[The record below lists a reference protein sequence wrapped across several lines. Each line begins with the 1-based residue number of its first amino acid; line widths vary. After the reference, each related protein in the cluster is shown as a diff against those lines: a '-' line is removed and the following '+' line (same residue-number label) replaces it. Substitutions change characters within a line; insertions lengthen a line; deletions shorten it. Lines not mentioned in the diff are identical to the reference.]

1 MYFICL
7 AAQWKWMIGRKNLIY
22 RVASPLRYRFLKMTY
37 LGGFFSHIWGGC
49 DSTAIKSVRGHRL
62 PHSLRAFCSL
72 KSPRRVSFST
82 RPSSPHRHVYVSN
95 ERRPTF
101 ILMMSVTQLTC
112 ASLFSQQKCLRRG
125 ERAWSESVDWVFAS
139 LIWLHLRRPGDW
151 VWGEVTA
158 VDVLMRS
165 RSLITVNRLSGKWA
179 GCCYIWLDEQA
190 LVQKCDKSRR

>member
-7 AAQWKWMIGRKNLIY
+7 TAQRKWMIGRENMIY
-22 RVASPLRYRFLKMTY
+22 RIASPLRYRFLKMTY
-37 LGGFFSHIWGGC
+37 LGVFFSVHNVCATYLVGC
-49 DSTAIKSVRGHRL
+49 VSTATKSERGRRL
-62 PHSLRAFCSL
+62 LHSLRAFCSL
-72 KSPRRVSFST
+72 KSPRRAMSSAS
-82 RPSSPHRHVYVSN
+82 PSSPRCRVYVSA

-101 ILMMSVTQLTC
+101 ILMMSITQSTC

-125 ERAWSESVDWVFAS
+125 ERAWSGSVDWVCAS

-179 GCCYIWLDEQA
+179 GCY
-190 LVQKCDKSRR
+190 